1 MKVVVVGLVSASLLL
16 AGCQE
21 KKQVVAKVADENI
34 SKTQFEAY
42 LKHKHIPTTAE
53 KRVEAALDQYL
64 EREAL
69 AKAIEDS
76 QFLDN
81 ELTAAE
87 LNEFRKQ
94 MLISRYFEKYL
105 NQTVSEDALRNY
117 YAGNP
122 DQFQSKRVN
131 VAHILLRVRPKMSE
145 QEIGVVKTKAYEAY
159 SKLRANEN
167 FEELAKNYSED
178 RLSAEKNGELGWI
191 KEGTIDSEF
200 SKVAFSLKEGEFSK
214 PIRTPF
220 GFHIIKQ
227 LQAPQVVKQPFEAVK
242 GDIRYQL
249 RAQAKQAEY
258 EKLLKQVKVEKIA
271 SSKG

>member
-1 MKVVVVGLVSASLLL
+1 MKAVVIGLVSASLLVV
-16 AGCQE
+16 GCQE
-21 KKQVVAKVADENI
+21 KQQVVAKVAGDNI
-34 SKTQFEAY
+34 SKAQFEAY
-42 LKHKHIPTTAE
+42 LKHKHIPVTEE
-53 KRVEAALDQYL
+53 KRAQAALDQYL

-81 ELTAAE
+81 DLTAAE

-117 YAGNP
+117 YAGSP

-131 VAHILLRVRPKMSE
+131 IAHILLRVRPKMSE
-145 QEIGVVKTKAYEAY
+145 QEVNVVKTNAYEAY
-159 SKLRANEN
+159 SKLRANED
-167 FEELAKNYSED
+167 FAKLAKTYSED

-191 KEGTIDSEF
+191 KEEAIDSEF
-200 SKVAFSLKEGEFSK
+200 SKIAFSLKEGEFSK

-227 LQAPQVVKQPFEAVK
+227 LQAPQIIKQPFEAVK

-271 SSKG
+271 SNS